1 MAFANPY
8 WDHDFWAF
16 FAVLGRRLM
25 LFGQGGVELAS
36 DELQILTLSAIA
48 ISCGLLGPLLV
59 LKKMTMLANSLSHT
73 ILLGLAISFL
83 ISNYFFSSAGLD
95 LPHLLL
101 GAFVAAL
108 LTVLLTGGLTSV
120 FRLQEDA
127 SIGLVFTTLFAI
139 GIIVV
144 TLFMRDVHLS
154 IEVVMGN
161 ADALQWDD
169 FKLAAFLSLINFLF
183 VSIFYWPLQIS
194 SFDKCQ
200 AVSIGVRCNL
210 THAAI
215 LFLVAASCIGAFRAV
230 GVLIVLSFL
239 VGPFLTARLFFDRL
253 WQLLIAAPAIGIL
266 ASLAGVALARHLL
279 SVCGLAL
286 STGGI
291 VATLIA
297 LFYPLAYM
305 IKALLQKKSCYEK
318 NDCLG

>member
-1 MAFANPY
+1 MVFFNPY
-8 WDHDFWAF
+8 WDHDFWSF
-16 FAVLGRRLM
+16 FAILSRRLM
-25 LFGQGGVELAS
+25 MFGHGGVELAS
-36 DELQILTLSAIA
+36 DELQILTLGAIA
-48 ISCGLLGPLLV
+48 VSCGLLGPLLV

-73 ILLGLAISFL
+73 VLLGLAISFL
-83 ISNYFFSSAGLD
+83 ISDYVFSYAGLD
-95 LPHLLL
+95 LAHLLI
-101 GAFVAAL
+101 GAFAAAL
-108 LTVLLTGGLTSV
+108 LTVLLTNGLTSV

-154 IEVVMGN
+154 IEAVMGN

-169 FKLAAFLSLINFLF
+169 FKLAAFLSFINLFF

-210 THAAI
+210 THSAL

-253 WQLLIAAPAIGIL
+253 WQLLIAAPVIGIL
-266 ASLAGVALARHLL
+266 ASLIGVALARHLL

-305 IKALLQKKSCYEK
+305 MKALLQKKAVI
-318 NDCLG
+318 